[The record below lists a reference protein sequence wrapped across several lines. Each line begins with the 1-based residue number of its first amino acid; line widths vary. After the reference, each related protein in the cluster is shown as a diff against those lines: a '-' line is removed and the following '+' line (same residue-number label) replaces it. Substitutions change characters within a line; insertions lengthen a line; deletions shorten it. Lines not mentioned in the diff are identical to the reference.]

1 MIGGIAKLGKQ
12 VLEGASNARPQA
24 DLLTD
29 TVGLAHDKTVI
40 GAVES
45 AGLAASADDAAERA
59 RQVETALK
67 KYDKI
72 EQAVKAATDRSSTSL
87 RWLRRITDPI
97 EDPNLEEMW
106 DSFSP
111 RDTMK
116 LIHEMLRRA
125 LEGKAVIHN
134 FVAGAV
140 REMVAKN
147 IGKVQDIVTSEKI
160 RIREIGKREDNVCFI
175 DTGVM
180 GDVLLPTKIFAA
192 DGRAIELGTDR
203 IIGIGRGNPETVTL
217 PGPSG
222 ELITLNVQGE
232 LEVTVAIE
240 VKGRSTVAGGR
251 QQVEALF
258 AQGRGM
264 QGYAIIDGKFWL
276 LRYNPA
282 NVNHVVVAPPGPDF
296 AAVKSVTKLTS
307 GGKLTVVEIPLDLDR
322 DILGMAGA
330 LIGEVRDDLAATGKV
345 LNRGKPSK
353 KKKTTP

>member
-1 MIGGIAKLGKQ
+1 MIGGLAKLGKEIAQ
-12 VLEGASNARPQA
+12 GAKSARRDA

-29 TVGLAHDKTVI
+29 VAGLAHDKSVI

-45 AGLAASADDAAERA
+45 AGLASSADDAAERA

-97 EDPNLEEMW
+97 EDPELEEMW

-116 LIHEMLRRA
+116 LIQEMLRRA
-125 LEGKAVIHN
+125 DEGKVVIHN

-140 REMVAKN
+140 REIVAKN
-147 IGKVQDIVTSEKI
+147 LGKVQDIVTSEKI

-203 IIGIGRGNPETVTL
+203 IIGIGRGNPETVTH

-222 ELITLNVQGE
+222 ELLTLNVQGE

-264 QGYAIIDGKFWL
+264 QGYAIIDGKYWL

-296 AAVKSVTKLTS
+296 AAVKGVSRLAN
-307 GGKLTVVEIPLDLDR
+307 GGKLTVIEIPIELDNQ
-322 DILGMAGA
+322 ILGMAGA
-330 LIGEVRDDLAATGKV
+330 MIGEVRADLEAADKVFNKGK
-345 LNRGKPSK
+345 RPKTKKPA
-353 KKKTTP
+353 P